1 MHFMWS
7 SVNVRYFGRQWQSQD
22 FSSEGSKL
30 KNNVKQQLIKK
41 KCYLNLVSI
50 ILIENFILSTNLLNI
65 SRCKLV

>member
-30 KNNVKQQLIKK
+30 KNNVKQKLIKK
-41 KCYLNLVSI
+41 KMLFEFGIYHSNRK
-50 ILIENFILSTNLLNI
+50 FYF
-65 SRCKLV
+65 KH